1 MNKIFNLKQ
10 YTIKAFYDDDRG
22 LMQGQTRAMQNC
34 YKQQCDKKK
43 QPQEAW
49 NTCLEEYN
57 KTEDKGKWVLNY
69 AGAKDE
75 GVKQPLSVKT
85 PAAQKIIKDK

>member
-1 MNKIFNLKQ
+1 MKKSFNLKK
-10 YTIKAFYDDDRG
+10 YIKKAFYDDVRG
-22 LMQGQTRAMQNC
+22 HMQAQTRAWQNC

-49 NTCLEEYN
+49 NTCLEEYQKAEN
-57 KTEDKGKWVLNY
+57 KGKWVLSY

-75 GVKQPLSVKT
+75 GIKQPASAKT
-85 PAAQKIIKDK
+85 PAAQKIIKE